1 MTKNAPGLLE
11 KGIRDKLVR
20 ESDGEDRFHADS
32 PDFWKGIRELT
43 RNGLTNIQLIASVA
57 HNNETIKI
65 FSLVP
70 WHKMHIGNQEE
81 YFTDLSILFKVVLQP
96 QPTNYDDNLTDVIY
110 GKCGKSDI
118 L

>member
-43 RNGLTNIQLIASVA
+43 RNGLSDIQLIASVA
-57 HNNETIKI
+57 HNNELKKC
-65 FSLVP
+65 FFLSNWLVG
-70 WHKMHIGNQEE
+70 I
-81 YFTDLSILFKVVLQP
+81 
-96 QPTNYDDNLTDVIY
+96 
-110 GKCGKSDI
+110 
-118 L
+118 